1 MTVAHHDRHH
11 HRDIHDRPVD
21 VRHNADERLLPRF
34 CLAVAITTA
43 IAWLVLRAMQ
53 QSAEFDLTGHVETL
67 LPLARV
73 GLLTTPVIVAM
84 RGGIATLTAWLVA
97 GALNDRIT
105 LRTIAIGM
113 LTWLPLLEIPALV
126 DATAMLLQP
135 EAEWSATHIPL
146 GLDALMQSTSPR
158 MQLLAQTVNLG
169 LLAFTVLVTRH
180 LVLRVAAGIRVAA
193 PTALAVAVVLAV
205 TPLFRV

>member
-1 MTVAHHDRHH
+1 MTV
-11 HRDIHDRPVD
+11 
-21 VRHNADERLLPRF
+21 VRHEHPTVVARAGNERLLPRF

-43 IAWLVLRAMQ
+43 IAWIVLRAMQ
-53 QSAEFDLTGHVETL
+53 QSAEFDLTGQVDTL

-73 GLLTTPVIVAM
+73 GVLTTPIIVAI

-97 GALNDRIT
+97 GALNDRIAM
-105 LRTIAIGM
+105 RTVAIGI

-135 EAEWSATHIPL
+135 ESAWAATHIPL
-146 GLDALMQSTSPR
+146 GLDAFVQSATPR
-158 MQLLAQTVNLG
+158 MQLLAQTVNLA
-169 LLAFTVLVTRH
+169 LLAFTALVTRE
-180 LVLRVAAGIRVAA
+180 LVPRVAAGIRVAA

-205 TPLFRV
+205 MPLLRV